1 MSIADAV
8 PMLRSLAKDLG
19 PTADLAA
26 LGSLAVSLPP
36 SHLELLQQLN
46 GMTIF
51 HGAFR
56 LFGVRAE
63 PWLDLIQWNAAETW
77 RFAWD
82 DRVEPFLVF
91 AETAWGD
98 QYAYRWSKSG
108 DELEPQV
115 YFLEGT
121 LLRPRAFSES
131 FDDFLVNEFIRNA
144 QDPYDE
150 MVTQAVS
157 HRGAISADKH
167 WVYVP
172 SVALGGP
179 ELIDNVIEMPAITA
193 MTYAG
198 DIASALRASRPGT
211 NPTAVEPWTDG
222 EGRSRLRLS
231 FA

>member
-1 MSIADAV
+1 MSAV
-8 PMLRSLAKDLG
+8 DVVPVLRSLAKDLG
-19 PTADLAA
+19 PTADLVA
-26 LGSLAVSLPP
+26 LGSLAVGLPP
-36 SHLELLQQLN
+36 SHLELLRQLN
-46 GMTIF
+46 GMTVF

-63 PWLDLIQWNAAETW
+63 PWLDLAQWNALETW

-82 DRVEPFLVF
+82 DRVDPFLVF

-98 QYAYRWSKSG
+98 QYAYRWSESG
-108 DELEPQV
+108 DGLEPEI

-121 LLRPRAFSES
+121 LLRPRAFAAS
-131 FDDFLVNEFIRNA
+131 FDEFLADEFIRNA
-144 QDPYDE
+144 KNPYDE
-150 MVTQAVS
+150 MVTQAVAR
-157 HRGAISADKH
+157 RGAIPADKH

-179 ELIDNVIEMPAITA
+179 ELIDNVIELPAITA

-198 DIASALRASRPGT
+198 DLASALQTRPGAY
-211 NPTAVEPWTDG
+211 PTVVEPWTDG
-222 EGRSRLRLS
+222 RGRSRLRLS